1 MMTHDELLS
10 RDAAS
15 VAGVE
20 KLRFYPAT
28 MRSGQGA
35 HLTDL
40 DGREY
45 VDLTATWTAA
55 GLGYGHPGVAA
66 AVAETLSGPPGL
78 GLSIMHENA
87 VLLAERL
94 LSLVP
99 GKGERRVYLGH
110 AGSDAC
116 DVALRCARAATGKRQ
131 VVTFEHSYHGGFG
144 LAQSVS
150 GVLVSGGATPSPDA
164 VFVPYPN
171 PFRPHRGT
179 IEDSVVDSL
188 AQVEAALKGGEVAII
203 AVEPILSDGGFVVPP
218 AGFLTRLA
226 ELARK
231 YDTLLMLDEVK
242 MGLARPGRLHAFE
255 LDGITPDIVCFGKS
269 LGGGLPIG
277 AAVGPAW
284 VFDEPPASALLTM
297 AGNPV
302 CAAAALAVLDELTT
316 GNYPGRAE
324 QLGEYFMAGLRKLQ
338 DGEGVDS
345 GRSAQF
351 IGDVR
356 GHGLCI
362 GLELVLDRATNKVAP
377 DLTRKVVYRMWQLGV
392 TVFSVG
398 DNVLEIT
405 PPLVISETDIDL
417 AISVIDQAICD
428 VSDGLVS
435 DEEIAP
441 YSGW

>member
-1 MMTHDELLS
+1 MNHEELIS

-28 MRSGQGA
+28 MRSGSGA
-35 HLTDL
+35 RLTDL
-40 DGREY
+40 DGRDY

-55 GLGYGHPGVAA
+55 GLGYGHPRVAA
-66 AVAETLSGPPGL
+66 AVADALGGQPGS

-94 LSLVP
+94 LELVP
-99 GKGERRVYLGH
+99 GAEDRRVYLGH

-116 DVALRCARAATGKRQ
+116 DVALRCARAATGKRG
-131 VVTFEHSYHGGFG
+131 VVAFQHSYHGGFG

-150 GVLVSGGATPSPDA
+150 GVLVEGGATPDPHA

-179 IEDSVVDSL
+179 VEESVVDSL
-188 AQVEAALKGGEVAII
+188 SQVEEALKGGDVAVI
-203 AVEPILSDGGFVVPP
+203 AVEPILSDGGFIVPP
-218 AGFLTRLA
+218 QGFLSRLA
-226 ELARK
+226 ELARA
-231 YDTLLMLDEVK
+231 YDTLLMVDEVK
-242 MGLARPGRLHAFE
+242 MGLARPGRMHAYDS
-255 LDGITPDIVCFGKS
+255 DGIAPDIVCFGKS

-284 VFDEPPASALLTM
+284 VFDGPAASALLTM
-297 AGNPV
+297 AGNSV
-302 CAAAALAVLDELTT
+302 CAAAALAVLDELAE
-316 GNYPGRAE
+316 NDYPARAAL
-324 QLGEYFMAGLRKLQ
+324 LGEHFIDGLRNLQ
-338 DGEGVDS
+338 DGNGLQG
-345 GRSAQF
+345 GRSARY

-356 GHGLCI
+356 GRGLCI
-362 GLELVLDRATNKVAP
+362 GLELVLDRESNDVAP
-377 DLTRKVVYRMWQLGV
+377 DMTRKVVYRMWQLGV

-398 DNVLEIT
+398 ENVLEIT
-405 PPLVISETDIDL
+405 PPLVITSEDIDQ
-417 AISVIDQAICD
+417 AVTVIDQAICD
-428 VSDGLVS
+428 VADGYVT
-435 DEEIAP
+435 DDDVAP